1 MKEPDIGLQGLFHV
15 NQFDVYTTTISAPV
29 CLLFMATINIINR
42 ETVPGTKY
50 PLQTITF
57 QKPDLHGQMHDQ
69 KNEIYFRP
77 DAVAVLLVD
86 IKAEKFLLARQFRL
100 PTFLN
105 GSETGY
111 LVETCAGLIDEGE
124 TPEQAVRREVQEE
137 MGYTISNL
145 EKVGGVYTSAGSITE
160 FVHLFMAEYNSTG
173 THEKGGGKAGEGE
186 DIELLELNFS
196 EAREQVRMGS
206 ILDAKTMLLLQHYFM
221 NI

>member
-1 MKEPDIGLQGLFHV
+1 
-15 NQFDVYTTTISAPV
+15 
-29 CLLFMATINIINR
+29 MATINIINR